1 MRFVC
6 LLIYSRLVRSCRSL
20 RNCNQWFPKAS
31 ESMSKRTNR
40 IGWFCM
46 YERLSVL
53 HGKVHI
59 FPAWV
64 ESVSLLWST
73 ENDGQEDASA
83 DGRYSA
89 TSTASQHST
98 TRRVHPMHA
107 KVFWQPAQTRHISAS
122 QQGRDQDVWGHR
134 GYACRSFAGIGVF
147 PRDRYAYPCRHAT

>member
-1 MRFVC
+1 
-6 LLIYSRLVRSCRSL
+6 
-20 RNCNQWFPKAS
+20 
-31 ESMSKRTNR
+31 
-40 IGWFCM
+40 M

-73 ENDGQEDASA
+73 ENDGQEDVSA

-107 KVFWQPAQTRHISAS
+107 MVFWQPAKTRQNSAS
-122 QQGRDQDVWGHR
+122 QQGRDQYFGSHH
-134 GYACRSFAGIGVF
+134 GYACRSFVGIGVF
-147 PRDRYAYPCRHAT
+147 PHDRYEYPCRHAS